1 VEASEKSD
9 ERGDEMSEQRKSCSG
24 QPSNAY
30 TVEKMTATSTTSP
43 KTDPSN
49 DIEDREIQN
58 ALDKKRKKRIKHS
71 NSKDSK
77 HIKVEGAG
85 SSIHQYY
92 FEASRE
98 LETTQRISQDL
109 PNCNWLEQKIK
120 LSENKKSSKSTQR
133 INNLFGSD
141 SEEDNLVVDDVFE
154 ENTPTNVAQ
163 GESSVPEVIKSVPS
177 TSTIPKPDQ
186 KSLQVVHST
195 LPKYDSD
202 DLERKPDEV
211 KTVTKTDPEGTGAEF
226 VFSPPCIT
234 IAEEEGQQPIQIRVS
249 IKGENDQFL
258 FDNLQA
264 DEEEN
269 KAKTN
274 SQNPNQYNYM
284 LGNLMKKID
293 HPNKDY
299 ARSLQ
304 DSDVKAKGVSKTD
317 DTKEQEWIKKQEE
330 SNEKIQKLLALKDE
344 IEKDIESLKNK
355 KIQEM
360 EQLIEIKTTKEKFM
374 NELENLRMDVYKEKN
389 LLDSFKH
396 QNTVREKNLQQIAEN
411 QKPQYLGKPSNE
423 GAFPKSDMNPP
434 PPSHPIQPQMPPSQ
448 SPKMNNMTNH
458 HPPNERT
465 QRYSHENVPNLAP
478 SLSSSRPSIE
488 QQHRDFLEYRQKL
501 YERNA
506 VISPNS
512 EHLPRDYNRSMSIT
526 DFSRTHTQDVYKQ
539 MLENAARATRLPG
552 ERPRDLES
560 NSSIPYMGFQP
571 PSMLLKPGIARQYEQ
586 EILERTRQ
594 SLQQYPGLP
603 PAISQ
608 QYSKGLP
615 PLPADTTL
623 SQIAQRGSYPP
634 HSAHLAGNP
643 SMRSSIPSSLL
654 SPPRPNPETVPTIET
669 SESKCEACGAAA
681 NFMCSAC
688 KGAHYCSTECQRG
701 HWMVHNRAC
710 QQNMRR

>member
-1 VEASEKSD
+1 
-9 ERGDEMSEQRKSCSG
+9 MSEQRKICSG
-24 QPSNAY
+24 QPSHSY

-58 ALDKKRKKRIKHS
+58 ALDKKRKKRIRHS
-71 NSKDSK
+71 NSKESK

-85 SSIHQYY
+85 GSIHHY
-92 FEASRE
+92 FEASKE

-120 LSENKKSSKSTQR
+120 LSENKKSTKSTQR

-154 ENTPTNVAQ
+154 ESDPSNNVQ
-163 GESSVPEVIKSVPS
+163 LESSIPE
-177 TSTIPKPDQ
+177 
-186 KSLQVVHST
+186 SLQVVHST
-195 LPKYDSD
+195 LPKYD
-202 DLERKPDEV
+202 EPETQPEDE
-211 KTVTKTDPEGTGAEF
+211 KTVIKTDSEGSGAEF

-249 IKGENDQFL
+249 IKGENNQFL

-264 DEEEN
+264 DEEEA
-269 KAKTN
+269 KAKSN
-274 SQNPNQYNYM
+274 SQSQNQYNYM

-293 HPNKDY
+293 QPNKEY
-299 ARSLQ
+299 ARSVQ
-304 DSDVKAKGVSKTD
+304 DADVKSKNASKTD
-317 DTKEQEWIKKQEE
+317 DSREREWIKKQEE
-330 SNEKIQKLLALKDE
+330 SNEKIKKLLALKEE

-396 QNTVREKNLQQIAEN
+396 QNSVREKSLQQIAEN
-411 QKPQYLGKPSNE
+411 QKPQYLGKPANE
-423 GAFPKSDMNPP
+423 GVFPKSDINLP
-434 PPSHPIQPQMPPSQ
+434 PPSQQTHPPAPPSQ
-448 SPKMNNMTNH
+448 SPQLNNVTNV
-458 HPPNERT
+458 HPQNERS
-465 QRYSHENVPNLAP
+465 QRYSHENVPTLAP
-478 SLSSSRPSIE
+478 AVNSSRPSIE
-488 QQHRDFLEYRQKL
+488 QQHRDFLEYHQKL
-501 YERNA
+501 YGRNA
-506 VISPNS
+506 VVSPNS
-512 EHLPRDYNRSMSIT
+512 EHPQRDFNRPMPIP
-526 DFSRTHTQDVYKQ
+526 DFSRTAPPEVYQK
-539 MLENAARATRLPG
+539 MLEKAARASRLPG

-571 PSMLLKPGIARQYEQ
+571 PGMLLKPGMSRQYEQ
-586 EILERTRQ
+586 EILERTRH
-594 SLQQYPGLP
+594 LQQYPGLP
-603 PAISQ
+603 PGISQ

-623 SQIAQRGSYPP
+623 SHVAQRSSYPP
-634 HSAHLAGNP
+634 HSAHMGINP
-643 SMRSSIPSSLL
+643 SMRSSIQSSLM
-654 SPPRPNPETVPTIET
+654 SPPRPNPENVPTIET

>member
-1 VEASEKSD
+1 MEASEKSD

-154 ENTPTNVAQ
+154 ENTPTNVTQ

-269 KAKTN
+269 KAKSN
-274 SQNPNQYNYM
+274 SPNPNQYNYM

-304 DSDVKAKGVSKTD
+304 DSDVKAKSVSQTD

-330 SNEKIQKLLALKDE
+330 SNEKIQNLLALKEE

-396 QNTVREKNLQQIAEN
+396 QNTVREKSLQQIAEN

-423 GAFPKSDMNPP
+423 GVFPKSDMNPP

-512 EHLPRDYNRSMSIT
+512 EHLPRDYNRSMSMA

-560 NSSIPYMGFQP
+560 NSNIPYMGFQP

-594 SLQQYPGLP
+594 SLQQYPNLP

>member
-1 VEASEKSD
+1 
-9 ERGDEMSEQRKSCSG
+9 MSEQRKSCSG
-24 QPSNAY
+24 QPSNSF

-58 ALDKKRKKRIKHS
+58 ALDKKRKKRIKHT

-85 SSIHQYY
+85 SSIHQY
-92 FEASRE
+92 FEASKE

-154 ENTPTNVAQ
+154 ENTQTHTTH
-163 GESSVPEVIKSVPS
+163 GESSVPEVIKSIPS

-195 LPKYDSD
+195 LPKYD
-202 DLERKPDEV
+202 DLESQPNDV
-211 KTVTKTDPEGTGAEF
+211 KTGLKTDSESPGSEF

-249 IKGENDQFL
+249 IKGENNQFL

-264 DEEEN
+264 EKEET
-269 KAKTN
+269 KPKSN
-274 SQNPNQYNYM
+274 SQNQNQYNYK

-293 HPNKDY
+293 HPNKEY
-299 ARSLQ
+299 ARSVQ
-304 DSDVKAKGVSKTD
+304 DSDVKAKSVSKPD
-317 DTKEQEWIKKQEE
+317 DTREREWIRKQEE
-330 SNEKIQKLLALKDE
+330 SNEKIKKLLALKEE

-396 QNTVREKNLQQIAEN
+396 QNSVREKSLQQIAEN
-411 QKPQYLGKPSNE
+411 QKPQYLGKPANE
-423 GAFPKSDMNPP
+423 GVFPKSDMNPP
-434 PPSHPIQPQMPPSQ
+434 SQQIHPPAPPSQ
-448 SPKMNNMTNH
+448 SPQMSNIQNI
-458 HPPNERT
+458 HPPNERS
-465 QRYSHENVPNLAP
+465 QRYSHENVPTLAP
-478 SLSSSRPSIE
+478 TLPPSRPSIE

-506 VISPNS
+506 VVSPNS
-512 EHLPRDYNRSMSIT
+512 EHLPRDYNRSMSIP
-526 DFSRTHTQDVYKQ
+526 DFSRTATPEVYKQ
-539 MLENAARATRLPG
+539 MLENAARMTRLPG
-552 ERPRDLES
+552 ERQRDLES

-571 PSMLLKPGIARQYEQ
+571 PGMLVKPGIARQYEQ

-615 PLPADTTL
+615 PLPPDTTL
-623 SQIAQRGSYPP
+623 SHVAQRSGYPP
-634 HSAHLAGNP
+634 HSAHLAINP
-643 SMRSSIPSSLL
+643 SIRSSMSSSLL
-654 SPPRPNPETVPTIET
+654 SPPRPNPENVPTIET

-710 QQNMRR
+710 QQNLRR

>member
-1 VEASEKSD
+1 MEASEKSD

-24 QPSNAY
+24 QPPNAY
-30 TVEKMTATSTTSP
+30 IVEKMTATSTTSP

-154 ENTPTNVAQ
+154 ENTPTNVVQ

-211 KTVTKTDPEGTGAEF
+211 KTVTKTEPEGTGAEF

-249 IKGENDQFL
+249 IKGENDQFV

-269 KAKTN
+269 KAN
-274 SQNPNQYNYM
+274 SNSPNQNQYNYM

-293 HPNKDY
+293 HPNKEY

-304 DSDVKAKGVSKTD
+304 DSDVKAKSVSKTD

-330 SNEKIQKLLALKDE
+330 SNEKIQKLLALKEE

-396 QNTVREKNLQQIAEN
+396 QNTAREKSLQQIAEN
-411 QKPQYLGKPSNE
+411 QKPQYLGKPANE
-423 GAFPKSDMNPP
+423 VVFSKSDMNPP

-478 SLSSSRPSIE
+478 TLSSSRPSIE

-552 ERPRDLES
+552 ERPRDLET

-603 PAISQ
+603 PAIPQ